1 MLQQESAEDYVI
13 ATGVSHSVREF
24 VIAAFKHI
32 GVEIVYVCVLVCFPV
47 CVIGAQPGDNI
58 LTLSWRVSGWSD
70 YCKVALPWDD
80 CDDDDNSS
88 ISDDGNDYTTVVMD
102 DYDNDYDHV
111 DYTSM
116 IMITVKIWRCW

>member
-1 MLQQESAEDYVI
+1 MWLMLQQESAEDYVI

-58 LTLSWRVSGWSD
+58 LTLS
-70 YCKVALPWDD
+70 
-80 CDDDDNSS
+80 
-88 ISDDGNDYTTVVMD
+88 
-102 DYDNDYDHV
+102 
-111 DYTSM
+111 
-116 IMITVKIWRCW
+116 